1 MAQLAPGANAAAY
14 PPLPPAVGA
23 APALTPHA
31 IIQSCAVRLGGVA
44 VVVERN
50 WEHWAPAHTL
60 PRQGSPKWH
69 GETEAEFNSFLATNN
84 HGLGQVK
91 RQLRCFSSLRWRWHG
106 NKVGRNFLEDGDG
119 RQRREHWL
127 QGCQLGAAAR

>member
-84 HGLGQVK
+84 HDVPEPSTMGGTANIFLVQYLSCAVGK
-91 RQLRCFSSLRWRWHG
+91 RQPHYLY
-106 NKVGRNFLEDGDG
+106 
-119 RQRREHWL
+119 
-127 QGCQLGAAAR
+127 